1 MSKQE
6 LVISLLVS
14 NEVKEGII
22 DQNLYDF
29 IVESVKEQFSLKK
42 FAAQR
47 AVTEVLKSLY
57 MVKV

>member
-29 IVESVKEQFSLKK
+29 IVESVKEQFKLNK